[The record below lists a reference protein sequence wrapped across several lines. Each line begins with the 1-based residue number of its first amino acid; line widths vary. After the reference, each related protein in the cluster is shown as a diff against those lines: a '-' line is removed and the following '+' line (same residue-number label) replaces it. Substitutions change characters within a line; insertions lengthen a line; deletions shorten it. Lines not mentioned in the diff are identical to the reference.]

1 MAVIFVPLSLLLK
14 KDVEPHLIMHGRFK
28 FMTINPGNQ
37 RATNFS
43 SSYNGWHRKRER
55 RRDGWW
61 RKGNGFEKIKSAP
74 YCCWLV
80 LSFLKLET
88 RLVIYDHV
96 LNENL
101 F

>member
-1 MAVIFVPLSLLLK
+1 MKKMAVIFVPLSLSLLLK

-55 RRDGWW
+55 RSSGMVEE
-61 RKGNGFEKIKSAP
+61 RKWFRKNKKRPLLLLACSKFFEIGDV
-74 YCCWLV
+74 W
-80 LSFLKLET
+80 
-88 RLVIYDHV
+88 
-96 LNENL
+96 
-101 F
+101 

>member
-1 MAVIFVPLSLLLK
+1 MKKMAVIFVPLSLLLK

-88 RLVIYDHV
+88 SG
-96 LNENL
+96 NL
-101 F
+101 